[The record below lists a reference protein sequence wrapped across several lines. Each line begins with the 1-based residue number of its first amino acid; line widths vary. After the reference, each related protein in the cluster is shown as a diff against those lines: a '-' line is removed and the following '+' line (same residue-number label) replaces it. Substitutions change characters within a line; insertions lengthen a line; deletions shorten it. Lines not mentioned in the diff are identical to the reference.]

1 MTNPDSTLTHQWHRV
16 SLLAIVYFLLSRGL
30 RIIKELATNAAPA
43 FAAILLA
50 VDNKSFW
57 FAMAGIGFIVL
68 IILDVVIL
76 YATYRYRI
84 EDDQIQVRQGFFT
97 KELLNLK
104 FARVQNINN
113 AVPWYFKPFNLVR
126 CTLDSAGSSSKEID
140 IPGIT
145 VQRSA
150 EIANIIN
157 RYQKSHDLEIE
168 QEQVSEEVEDDK
180 TLFLSNWE
188 VTKFGFT
195 NSMIFVFAGALFPV
209 IEKLTETTGID
220 FSDYLKQLAV
230 MLPLP
235 DMLAKIVLVFISMLL
250 FGFLLLCVTAA
261 GSFVRYHNYEL
272 YDEGKKLKRIAGL
285 LERQTIYLNKNK
297 VQGISIKQNVFARM
311 LGRVT
316 MYFQQTQADAN
327 GMVKKQPF
335 IIPMLKPDEWQEQ
348 LKMIYPEVA
357 NLTLNFQPIE
367 FRYFTKIVVYGFL
380 LPVSLISLPLSIF
393 VSPFF
398 LLLYL
403 VGIPIV
409 GLAYLRYRR
418 YGYSVHDNFLVIRE
432 GMIGT
437 NYHVIERFK
446 AQHLSEVTS
455 PSQRRHRLGSLKIQM
470 AYATIHL
477 PYLKRDELT
486 QIINRSLYLT
496 EATQRSWM

>member
-1 MTNPDSTLTHQWHRV
+1 
-16 SLLAIVYFLLSRGL
+16 
-30 RIIKELATNAAPA
+30 
-43 FAAILLA
+43 
-50 VDNKSFW
+50 
-57 FAMAGIGFIVL
+57 
-68 IILDVVIL
+68 
-76 YATYRYRI
+76 
-84 EDDQIQVRQGFFT
+84 
-97 KELLNLK
+97 
-104 FARVQNINN
+104 
-113 AVPWYFKPFNLVR
+113 
-126 CTLDSAGSSSKEID
+126 
-140 IPGIT
+140 
-145 VQRSA
+145 
-150 EIANIIN
+150 
-157 RYQKSHDLEIE
+157 
-168 QEQVSEEVEDDK
+168 
-180 TLFLSNWE
+180 
-188 VTKFGFT
+188 
-195 NSMIFVFAGALFPV
+195 
-209 IEKLTETTGID
+209 
-220 FSDYLKQLAV
+220 
-230 MLPLP
+230 
-235 DMLAKIVLVFISMLL
+235 
-250 FGFLLLCVTAA
+250 
-261 GSFVRYHNYEL
+261 
-272 YDEGKKLKRIAGL
+272 
-285 LERQTIYLNKNK
+285 
-297 VQGISIKQNVFARM
+297 
-311 LGRVT
+311 